1 MKLQMFCTIDQTTAT
16 ISKPLSSIQTFHT
29 HTHAIKFV
37 SFHLPQMQ
45 FNMFLLSVPR
55 LKPSLRNPNPHGHL
69 RKELLLYLPFQKK
82 ERPPKSRLACRDTIF
97 RSNSSA
103 NSEHHA
109 FTAAW
114 QEKFF
119 TPVAPKLCFAR
130 LHVTLVIH
138 EGWIDTELLE
148 GLTGIAETWKPRR

>member
-1 MKLQMFCTIDQTTAT
+1 MKLQMFCTIDQTTAA

-45 FNMFLLSVPR
+45 FNMFLLSMPR

-82 ERPPKSRLACRDTIF
+82 NTHQKAGWLVEIQSLDRIPVQIQSITLSQLHGKKSFSHQWL
-97 RSNSSA
+97 RSCA
-103 NSEHHA
+103 LHG
-109 FTAAW
+109 FTSRW
-114 QEKFF
+114 
-119 TPVAPKLCFAR
+119 
-130 LHVTLVIH
+130 
-138 EGWIDTELLE
+138 
-148 GLTGIAETWKPRR
+148 